1 MMRKP
6 PQGDFFDSDAD
17 PIEMTPMK
25 RESVIPPEDQEY
37 LIERDKALEEVD
49 KVGFPLYPIQSR
61 ISSELQPIGNV
72 PLLFYWTRRLK
83 PLVFN
88 RLTGKYNGKY

>member
-1 MMRKP
+1 MRKP
-6 PQGDFFDSDAD
+6 PEGDFFDPEAD
-17 PIEMTPMK
+17 PIDLTPRR
-25 RESVIPPEDQEY
+25 RESMISPEDREY
-37 LIERDKALEEVD
+37 IIDRDKALHDVD

-61 ISSELQPIGNV
+61 ISAEPQPIGTV

-88 RLTGKYNGKY
+88 RFTGMQKELR